1 MFYSS
6 LLTKEGTMA
15 YPEIVVKQL
24 RKELELPEVPRRPR
38 GLRRW
43 ARGYLATILLT
54 LVSVLDVLEGLV
66 QLAMFWRAGKSQPL
80 SPIGRVS
87 IWLLSKAARL

>member
-1 MFYSS
+1 M
-6 LLTKEGTMA
+6 
-15 YPEIVVKQL
+15 YPEIVTKQL
-24 RKELELPEVPRRPR
+24 RKELGLPEVPRRPR

-80 SPIGRVS
+80 TPIGRVS
-87 IWLLSKAARL
+87 IWLLGKVARL

>member
-1 MFYSS
+1 
-6 LLTKEGTMA
+6 MA

-24 RKELELPEVPRRPR
+24 KEELHLPRVPRRPR

-54 LVSVLDVLEGLV
+54 LVSALDVLEGLV

-80 SPIGRVS
+80 TPIGRVS
-87 IWLLSKAARL
+87 IWLLGKAARL

>member
-1 MFYSS
+1 MKTYC
-6 LLTKEGTMA
+6 E
-15 YPEIVVKQL
+15 VVVRQL
-24 RKELELPEVPRRPR
+24 RDELRLPEVPRRPR

-43 ARGYLATILLT
+43 AHGYLATILLT

>member
-1 MFYSS
+1 MS
-6 LLTKEGTMA
+6 

-24 RKELELPEVPRRPR
+24 KEELELPMVPRRSR

-43 ARGYLATILLT
+43 ARGYLATFLLT
-54 LVSVLDVLEGLV
+54 VVSALDVIEGVL
-66 QLAMFWRAGKSQPL
+66 QLIMFWRAGKSQPL

-87 IWLLSKAARL
+87 LWLLGKAARL

>member
-1 MFYSS
+1 MALYS
-6 LLTKEGTMA
+6 
-15 YPEIVVKQL
+15 EIVIKQL
-24 RKELELPEVPRRPR
+24 KDELDLPRVPRRPR

-54 LVSVLDVLEGLV
+54 LVSALDVLEGLV

-80 SPIGRVS
+80 SPIGRIS
-87 IWLLSKAARL
+87 LWLLWKAARL